1 MQGSSRAS
9 CQNAPGMAPAA
20 VHPGL
25 TSHQRSFHRHHQAC
39 MPLQSLHKAV
49 SVVRHKCNPRQHVQT
64 VHAFQIDRRHH
75 LELAWKRQQERDE
88 RLAQDVTFG
97 KVVEIKDL
105 EHLDSLVDK
114 AGNSLVVVCFYTR
127 SCGACKALLQEF
139 QHLCEEAKAQQVRA
153 VFARHNLLDEFDSWS
168 DLSVWHKIRVV
179 PTIMFYDGGAVVKK
193 VTLHDVRR
201 MGEAAPTIRE
211 QMQHDVKHMRT
222 LFRQM
227 IFEKAPG
234 ARS

>member
-1 MQGSSRAS
+1 MAQTSLYLGCLGPDAAAL
-9 CQNAPGMAPAA
+9 CQAVATVAIPPNTPG
-20 VHPGL
+20 HPTL
-25 TSHQRSFHRHHQAC
+25 
-39 MPLQSLHKAV
+39 
-49 SVVRHKCNPRQHVQT
+49 
-64 VHAFQIDRRHH
+64 
-75 LELAWKRQQERDE
+75 
-88 RLAQDVTFG
+88 QDVTFG

-168 DLSVWHKIRVV
+168 DLSVWHKIRAV
-179 PTIMFYDGGAVVKK
+179 PTIMFYDVGAVVKK

-201 MGEAAPTIRE
+201 MGEAAPT
-211 QMQHDVKHMRT
+211 V
-222 LFRQM
+222 
-227 IFEKAPG
+227 
-234 ARS
+234 S